1 MCTQLLI
8 ICSLWAL
15 VEFIRLA
22 SRWDHSFDLS
32 SGSSVDYGHKTE
44 NYFSSYAQQEI
55 LHNSMESPNLATT
68 PASSAPLDSR
78 ALALQHPEKVAFL
91 FTSIAALSK
100 AIRALARPPDEVYTA
115 TIEDPVARRADYV
128 IIYAYKSSILLMCY
142 STDPTLGT
150 GLADMI
156 SRYSRSLA
164 FTQTE
169 LNLPALAATLVVA
182 APLHDVRPNKPT
194 IIKCNRTKCSRTKYN
209 RTKRNN
215 AKCNLNKPRT
225 ITKWKNSVSLFL
237 ASMYTAI
244 STLTFS
250 DNKQKAHILVRYF
263 MDGLNPQSVPANLK
277 LMMQTY
283 LVDNPTSTVTD
294 LYQHAEHILD
304 TIHGAAPCV
313 HTSAVVALPA
323 LPAVTIGIRPEKPTI
338 VSARQ

>member
-22 SRWDHSFDLS
+22 SRRDHSFDLS

-164 FTQTE
+164 FTQAE
-169 LNLPALAATLVVA
+169 LNLPALAATTVVA
-182 APLHDVRPNKPT
+182 APLHDVRPTRPT
-194 IIKCNRTKCSRTKYN
+194 IIKCNRTKCSRTKCN
-209 RTKRNN
+209 RTK
-215 AKCNLNKPRT
+215 
-225 ITKWKNSVSLFL
+225 
-237 ASMYTAI
+237 
-244 STLTFS
+244 
-250 DNKQKAHILVRYF
+250 
-263 MDGLNPQSVPANLK
+263 
-277 LMMQTY
+277 
-283 LVDNPTSTVTD
+283 
-294 LYQHAEHILD
+294 LD
-304 TIHGAAPCV
+304 FRVLGF
-313 HTSAVVALPA
+313 
-323 LPAVTIGIRPEKPTI
+323 
-338 VSARQ
+338 